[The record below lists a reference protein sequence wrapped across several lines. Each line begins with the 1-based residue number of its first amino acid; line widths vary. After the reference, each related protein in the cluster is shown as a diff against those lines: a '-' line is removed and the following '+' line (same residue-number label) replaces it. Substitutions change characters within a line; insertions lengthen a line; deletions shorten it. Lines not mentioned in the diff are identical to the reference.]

1 VRVGWRLGVTL
12 SLFASVA
19 GVLHFVPPV
28 RGAVQPVSLYAL
40 PTTLGAWTGADGA
53 PEEALPSDP
62 NEKISVRRSY
72 HSGNHLAWVSVALF
86 VDQDDETRRASV
98 NKIYPQ
104 RGVSLIQPLPLTMVL
119 DGPPASPTALPA
131 VVVHQ
136 GSQRLVVVYWHQ
148 IGNQVYGN
156 EYRFRLAL
164 MRDIIVARRADALLV
179 RIATSAD
186 SQSQEA
192 DGLAALARLAP
203 LLYAELARAVGR

>member
-12 SLFASVA
+12 GLFASVA

-62 NEKISVRRSY
+62 NEKVSVRRSY

-86 VDQDDETRRASV
+86 VAQNDETRRASV

-104 RGVSLIQPLPLTMVL
+104 RGVSLIEPLSLTVVL
-119 DGPPASPTALPA
+119 NGPSASPITLPA

-136 GSQRLVVVYWHQ
+136 GAQRLIVMYWRQ
-148 IGNQVYGN
+148 IGTQVYGN

-164 MRDIIVARRADALLV
+164 MRDIIFARRADTLLV

-186 SQSQEA
+186 SQSQVA

-203 LLYAELARAVGR
+203 TLYAELVQGVGR

>member
-12 SLFASVA
+12 SLFASAA

-62 NEKISVRRSY
+62 NEKVSVRRSY

-86 VDQDDETRRASV
+86 VAQNDETRRASV

-104 RGVSLIQPLPLTMVL
+104 RGVSLIQPLPLTVVL
-119 DGPPASPTALPA
+119 NGPSASPIALPV

-164 MRDIIVARRADALLV
+164 MRDIIFARRADALLV
-179 RIATSAD
+179 RIATSVD
-186 SQSQEA
+186 SQSQVA
-192 DGLAALARLAP
+192 DGLDALARLAP
-203 LLYAELARAVGR
+203 PLYAEVAREMGR

>member
-1 VRVGWRLGVTL
+1 MRAGWRLGVTL

-19 GVLHFVPPV
+19 GVLHFAPPV
-28 RGAVQPVSLYAL
+28 RGAVQPVSLYGL

-62 NEKISVRRSY
+62 NEKVSVRRTY

-86 VDQDDETRRASV
+86 VAQDDETRRASV

-104 RGVSLIQPLPLTMVL
+104 RGVSLIQPLPLTVVL
-119 DGPPASPTALPA
+119 NGPSASPIALPA

-136 GSQRLVVVYWHQ
+136 GPQRLIVVYWHQ

-164 MRDIIVARRADALLV
+164 MRDIIFARRADALLV
-179 RIATSAD
+179 RIATSAY
-186 SQSQEA
+186 SQSEVA
-192 DGLAALARLAP
+192 DSLAALARLAP
-203 LLYAELARAVGR
+203 PLYAELARGVGR